1 MHASFNNWK
10 QTTNNKRLGTYSYF
24 SQSNDQNVTTYG
36 MPIAY
41 LSFDNRKGNQYPN
54 PIDSKLSANTNHH
67 NKVCEGKIG
76 QGIQFSGD
84 DALNFPKE
92 FANFDRHQPFSV
104 AFWIKATMNHERAV
118 VLRKSQ
124 AWTDAASRGFEILIE
139 EGKLSAALIHF
150 WPGDAIR
157 IRSAN
162 QLALN
167 EWTHVSL
174 TYDGSS
180 KAAGLK
186 LSENGKL
193 IEPEVVRDCLT
204 RAITSPTPFG
214 FAERMR
220 DKGFK
225 KGMLDEFYLYDRI
238 LTPAEIKILAKQAK
252 ADQGIELDD
261 QSLFSIYSQAVDPK
275 ALELQNNLYDQ
286 RLSFGKQRERIGQ
299 IMVCLL
305 YTSDAADE

>member
-1 MHASFNNWK
+1 MCIRDSLKSDELRASFNNWK
-10 QTTNNKRLGTYSYF
+10 QRSSNTRLGTYSYF

-54 PIDSKLSANTNHH
+54 PVDSKLSANTNHH

-84 DALNFPKE
+84 DALHFPKE

-104 AFWIKATMNHERAV
+104 AFWIKPTMNHERAV

-157 IRSAN
+157 IRSTN
-162 QLALN
+162 QLPLN
-167 EWTHVSL
+167 AWTHVSL
-174 TYDGSS
+174 
-180 KAAGLK
+180 
-186 LSENGKL
+186 
-193 IEPEVVRDCLT
+193 
-204 RAITSPTPFG
+204 
-214 FAERMR
+214 
-220 DKGFK
+220 
-225 KGMLDEFYLYDRI
+225 
-238 LTPAEIKILAKQAK
+238 
-252 ADQGIELDD
+252 
-261 QSLFSIYSQAVDPK
+261 
-275 ALELQNNLYDQ
+275 
-286 RLSFGKQRERIGQ
+286 
-299 IMVCLL
+299 CLL
-305 YTSDAADE
+305 YTSPSPRDRTRSRMPSSA